1 MSRKISAVRNFK
13 EQFAMHKDNMFVG
26 LFASFVLGA
35 LLILT
40 IWMNEISKSSGSTSN
55 IQEERIALLEE
66 QIMLVDATYADF
78 ITQTSADLQLF
89 DEEIRKL
96 WDLSNKRNRKDIDV
110 LQDSVEKLIANNN
123 KFSEEFEIVSKN
135 FTSIRSDLISIQ
147 EEMNELVLVSSGV
160 NSLNSKLNE
169 LTTRLSFAEENL
181 RSFENYRK
189 SLNQTLIEIQAS
201 INSADKGVEDE
212 DQDSAEGSL

>member
-13 EQFAMHKDNMFVG
+13 EQFAMHKDNIFVG

-201 INSADKGVEDE
+201 INSAEKGVEDE
-212 DQDSAEGSL
+212 DQESAEDSL

>member
-110 LQDSVEKLIANNN
+110 LRDSVEKLIANNN

-147 EEMNELVLVSSGV
+147 EEMNELAFVSSGV

-201 INSADKGVEDE
+201 INSADKSVEDE
-212 DQDSAEGSL
+212 DQESTEDNL

>member
-1 MSRKISAVRNFK
+1 MSRKISAARNFK
-13 EQFAMHKDNMFVG
+13 EQLAMHKDNIFVG
-26 LFASFVLGA
+26 IFASFVLGA

-55 IQEERIALLEE
+55 IQEERIVLLEE

-110 LQDSVEKLIANNN
+110 LRDSVEKLIANNN

-147 EEMNELVLVSSGV
+147 EEMNELAFVSSGV

-201 INSADKGVEDE
+201 INSADKSVEDE
-212 DQDSAEGSL
+212 DQESTEDNL

>member
-40 IWMNEISKSSGSTSN
+40 IWMNEISKSSGSSSN

-201 INSADKGVEDE
+201 INSADKSVEDE
-212 DQDSAEGSL
+212 DQESAEGSL

>member
-1 MSRKISAVRNFK
+1 MSRKISAARNFK
-13 EQFAMHKDNMFVG
+13 EQFAMHKDNVFVG

-55 IQEERIALLEE
+55 IQEERIVLLEE

-96 WDLSNKRNRKDIDV
+96 WDLSNKRNRKDINV
-110 LQDSVEKLIANNN
+110 LRGSVDKLIANNN

-147 EEMNELVLVSSGV
+147 EEMNELVLISSGV

-201 INSADKGVEDE
+201 INSADKSVEDE
-212 DQDSAEGSL
+212 DQESAEDNL

>member
-1 MSRKISAVRNFK
+1 MSRKISAARNFK
-13 EQFAMHKDNMFVG
+13 EQFAMHKDNIFIG
-26 LFASFVLGA
+26 IFASFVLGA

-66 QIMLVDATYADF
+66 QIILVDATYADF

-96 WDLSNKRNRKDIDV
+96 WDLSNKRNRKDIDT
-110 LQDSVEKLIANNN
+110 LRGSVDKLIANNN
-123 KFSEEFEIVSKN
+123 KFSDEFNVVSNN
-135 FTSIRSDLISIQ
+135 FSSIRSDLISIQ
-147 EEMNELVLVSSGV
+147 EELNELVLVSSGV

-201 INSADKGVEDE
+201 INSADKTFSDE
-212 DQDSAEGSL
+212 VARDSLDNL

>member
-1 MSRKISAVRNFK
+1 MSRKISAARNFK
-13 EQFAMHKDNMFVG
+13 EQFAMHKDNVFVG

-55 IQEERIALLEE
+55 IQEERIVLLEE

-201 INSADKGVEDE
+201 INSADKSVEDE
-212 DQDSAEGSL
+212 DQESAEDNL

>member
-1 MSRKISAVRNFK
+1 MSRKISAARNFK
-13 EQFAMHKDNMFVG
+13 EQFAMRKDNIFVG
-26 LFASFVLGA
+26 LFASFVLGV
-35 LLILT
+35 LLVLT

-66 QIMLVDATYADF
+66 QIILVDATYADF

-96 WDLSNKRNRKDIDV
+96 WDLSNKRNRKDIDT
-110 LQDSVEKLIANNN
+110 LRGSVDKLIANNN
-123 KFSEEFEIVSKN
+123 KFSDEFNVVSNN
-135 FTSIRSDLISIQ
+135 FSSIRSDLISIQ
-147 EEMNELVLVSSGV
+147 EELNELVLVSSGV

-201 INSADKGVEDE
+201 INSADKTFSDE
-212 DQDSAEGSL
+212 VARDSLDNL

>member
-1 MSRKISAVRNFK
+1 MSRKISAARNFK
-13 EQFAMHKDNMFVG
+13 EQFAMHKDNIFVG
-26 LFASFVLGA
+26 LFASFVLVA

-66 QIMLVDATYADF
+66 QITLVDATYADF

-96 WDLSNKRNRKDIDV
+96 WDLSNKRNRKDIDA
-110 LQDSVEKLIANNN
+110 LRGSVDQLIANNN
-123 KFSEEFEIVSKN
+123 KFSEEFNIVSKN

-169 LTTRLSFAEENL
+169 LATRLSFAEENL

-201 INSADKGVEDE
+201 INSSDK
-212 DQDSAEGSL
+212 SAEGEGQESVLDNL

>member
-1 MSRKISAVRNFK
+1 MSRKISAARNFK
-13 EQFAMHKDNMFVG
+13 EQFAMHKDNIFVG

-135 FTSIRSDLISIQ
+135 FTRIRSDLISIQ

-212 DQDSAEGSL
+212 DQESAEGSL

>member
-1 MSRKISAVRNFK
+1 MSRKISAARNFK
-13 EQFAMHKDNMFVG
+13 EQFAMRKDNIFVG
-26 LFASFVLGA
+26 LFASFVLGV
-35 LLILT
+35 LLVLT

-66 QIMLVDATYADF
+66 QIILVDATYADF

-96 WDLSNKRNRKDIDV
+96 WDLSNKRNRKDIDT
-110 LQDSVEKLIANNN
+110 LRGSVDKLIANNN
-123 KFSEEFEIVSKN
+123 KFSDEFNLVSNN
-135 FTSIRSDLISIQ
+135 FSSIRSDLISIQ
-147 EEMNELVLVSSGV
+147 EELNELVLVSSGV

-201 INSADKGVEDE
+201 INSADKTFSDE
-212 DQDSAEGSL
+212 VARDSLDNL

>member
-1 MSRKISAVRNFK
+1 MSRKISAARNFK
-13 EQFAMHKDNMFVG
+13 EQLAMHKDNIFVG
-26 LFASFVLGA
+26 IFASFVLGA

-55 IQEERIALLEE
+55 IQEERIVLLEE

-110 LQDSVEKLIANNN
+110 LRDSVEKLIANNN

-147 EEMNELVLVSSGV
+147 EEMNELAFVSSGV

-201 INSADKGVEDE
+201 INSEDKSVGGE
-212 DQDSAEGSL
+212 DQESSFDNL

>member
-212 DQDSAEGSL
+212 DQESAEDSL

>member
-13 EQFAMHKDNMFVG
+13 EQLATHKDNIFVG

-35 LLILT
+35 LLFLT

-66 QIMLVDATYADF
+66 QIILVDATYADF
-78 ITQTSADLQLF
+78 ITQTSADLKLF
-89 DEEIRKL
+89 DAEIRKL
-96 WDLSNKRNRKDIDV
+96 WDLSNKRNRKDIEK
-110 LQDSVEKLIANNN
+110 LQDSVDKLILNNN
-123 KFSEEFEIVSKN
+123 KFSEEFNLVSKN
-135 FTSIRSDLISIQ
+135 FKSIRSDLTSIQ
-147 EEMNELVLVSSGV
+147 EEVNELVLVSSGV

-201 INSADKGVEDE
+201 INSADKSLEAEVHE
-212 DQDSAEGSL
+212 SAMDNL

>member
-1 MSRKISAVRNFK
+1 MSRKISAARNFK
-13 EQFAMHKDNMFVG
+13 EQFAMHKDNIFVG

-212 DQDSAEGSL
+212 DQESAEDIL

>member
-201 INSADKGVEDE
+201 INSPDKGVEDE
-212 DQDSAEGSL
+212 DQESAEDSL

>member
-13 EQFAMHKDNMFVG
+13 EQLATHKDNIFVG

-35 LLILT
+35 LLFLT

-66 QIMLVDATYADF
+66 QIILVDATYADF
-78 ITQTSADLQLF
+78 ITQTSADLKLF
-89 DEEIRKL
+89 DAEIRKL
-96 WDLSNKRNRKDIDV
+96 WDLSNKRNRKDIEK
-110 LQDSVEKLIANNN
+110 LQDSVDKLILNNN
-123 KFSEEFEIVSKN
+123 KFSEEFNLVSKN
-135 FTSIRSDLISIQ
+135 FKSIRSDLTSIQ
-147 EEMNELVLVSSGV
+147 EEVNELVLVSSGV

-169 LTTRLSFAEENL
+169 LTTRLYFAEENL
-181 RSFENYRK
+181 RSFEHYRK

-201 INSADKGVEDE
+201 INLADKSLEAEVHE
-212 DQDSAEGSL
+212 SAMDNL

>member
-13 EQFAMHKDNMFVG
+13 EQLATHKDNIFVG

-35 LLILT
+35 LLFLT

-66 QIMLVDATYADF
+66 QIILVDATYADF
-78 ITQTSADLQLF
+78 ITQTSADLKLF
-89 DEEIRKL
+89 DAEIRKL
-96 WDLSNKRNRKDIDV
+96 WDLSNKRNRKDIEK
-110 LQDSVEKLIANNN
+110 LQDSVDKLILNNN
-123 KFSEEFEIVSKN
+123 KFSEEFNLVSKN
-135 FTSIRSDLISIQ
+135 FKSIRSDLTSIQ
-147 EEMNELVLVSSGV
+147 EEVNELVLVSSGV

-181 RSFENYRK
+181 KSFENYRK

-201 INSADKGVEDE
+201 INSADKSLEAEVHE
-212 DQDSAEGSL
+212 SAMDNL

>member
-1 MSRKISAVRNFK
+1 MSRKISAARNFK
-13 EQFAMHKDNMFVG
+13 EQFAMHKDNIFVG

-66 QIMLVDATYADF
+66 QIMLVDATYTDF

-212 DQDSAEGSL
+212 DQESAEGSL

>member
-1 MSRKISAVRNFK
+1 MSRKISAARNFK
-13 EQFAMHKDNMFVG
+13 EQFAMHKDNIFVG

-35 LLILT
+35 LLVLT
-40 IWMNEISKSSGSTSN
+40 IWMNEISKSTGSTSN

-66 QIMLVDATYADF
+66 QIILVDATYADF

-96 WDLSNKRNRKDIDV
+96 WDLSNKRNRKDIDT
-110 LQDSVEKLIANNN
+110 LRGSVDKLIANNN
-123 KFSEEFEIVSKN
+123 KFSDEFNVVSNN
-135 FTSIRSDLISIQ
+135 FSSIRSDLISIQ
-147 EEMNELVLVSSGV
+147 EELNELVLVSSGV

-201 INSADKGVEDE
+201 INSADKTFSDE
-212 DQDSAEGSL
+212 VARDSLDNL

>member
-13 EQFAMHKDNMFVG
+13 EQFAMHKDNIFVG

-96 WDLSNKRNRKDIDV
+96 WDLSNKRNRKDIDA
-110 LQDSVEKLIANNN
+110 LRGSVDKLIANNN
-123 KFSEEFEIVSKN
+123 KFSEEFNIVYKN

-169 LTTRLSFAEENL
+169 LATRLSFAEENL

-201 INSADKGVEDE
+201 INSADK
-212 DQDSAEGSL
+212 SAEGEGQESVLDNL

>member
-1 MSRKISAVRNFK
+1 MSRKISAARNFK
-13 EQFAMHKDNMFVG
+13 EQFAMHKDNIFVG

-212 DQDSAEGSL
+212 DQESAEDSL

>member
-13 EQFAMHKDNMFVG
+13 EQLATHKDNIFVG

-35 LLILT
+35 LLFLT

-66 QIMLVDATYADF
+66 QIILVDATYADF
-78 ITQTSADLQLF
+78 ITQTSADLKLF
-89 DEEIRKL
+89 DAEIRKL
-96 WDLSNKRNRKDIDV
+96 WDLSNKRNRKDIKK
-110 LQDSVEKLIANNN
+110 LQDSVDKLILNNN
-123 KFSEEFEIVSKN
+123 KFSEEFNLVSKN
-135 FTSIRSDLISIQ
+135 FKSIRSDLTSIQ
-147 EEMNELVLVSSGV
+147 EEVNELVLVSSGV

-201 INSADKGVEDE
+201 INSADKSLEAEVHE
-212 DQDSAEGSL
+212 SAMDNL

>member
-1 MSRKISAVRNFK
+1 MSRKISAARNFK
-13 EQFAMHKDNMFVG
+13 EQLAMHKDNIFVG
-26 LFASFVLGA
+26 IFASFVLGA

-96 WDLSNKRNRKDIDV
+96 WDLSNKRNRKDIDI
-110 LQDSVEKLIANNN
+110 LRDSVEKLIENNN
-123 KFSEEFEIVSKN
+123 KFSEEFKIVSKN

-147 EEMNELVLVSSGV
+147 EEMNELVLVSSSV

-212 DQDSAEGSL
+212 DQESAEDNL